1 MRISPAING
10 LLGQTEAFLICKRL
24 FPSPLQPWL
33 GLLWHQWQRLLG
45 SSLLMHL
52 IYHETSI
59 SLHSSILFPV
69 SLKMALI
76 KICDNFQVTTAP
88 KSSTKVPADTSVFV
102 PVLPETVPMFA
113 QVWIRKYSS
122 EVELFFFLQVPDV
135 VVAPRQ
141 ETDGSQK
148 VQISQVNIFQ
158 SWSFHFKDIF
168 LLLPLAQWYKNV
180 SFLSGS
186 SWICPILRN
195 RLCAPWSELGHQFHI
210 TS

>member
-1 MRISPAING
+1 MFMRISPAING

-52 IYHETSI
+52 IYHENSI
-59 SLHSSILFPV
+59 SLHSSVLFPV
-69 SLKMALI
+69 SLKMALT
-76 KICDNFQVTTAP
+76 KIYNNFQVTTAP

-113 QVWIRKYSS
+113 QVWILKYSS
-122 EVELFFFLQVPDV
+122 EVELFFSLQVPDV

-158 SWSFHFKDIF
+158 SWSFSFQG
-168 LLLPLAQWYKNV
+168 LL
-180 SFLSGS
+180 S
-186 SWICPILRN
+186 S
-195 RLCAPWSELGHQFHI
+195 
-210 TS
+210 TSCLWVI